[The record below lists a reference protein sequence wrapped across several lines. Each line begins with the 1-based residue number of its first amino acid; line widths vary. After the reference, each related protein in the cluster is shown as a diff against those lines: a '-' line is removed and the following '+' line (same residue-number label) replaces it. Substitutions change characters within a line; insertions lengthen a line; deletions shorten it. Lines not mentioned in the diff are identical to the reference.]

1 MKEKFA
7 KILNWIKTK
16 LEKLPQISDAAMP
29 LACKICGGII
39 AVCSLFFIFEMFT
52 YEGFG
57 ISANWNIFTSWL
69 CGPLYFVGLILAIVK
84 WGAFG
89 HWGATPYDVYE
100 DEYGNKKAVRNDDVV
115 ENLFAQIMMPI
126 LGHFV
131 IEPLVY
137 ACIIYYPLM
146 CIVALFGVV
155 LPFALSLILVG
166 VCVLLIVYNKFLMN
180 VPYRSLVLVVTTL
193 FVSVALLWSSIS
205 MESKKHVNPTVETEE
220 VSTPAETPAQ
230 VEVVNE

>member
-7 KILNWIKTK
+7 KILNWIKDK
-16 LEKLPQISDAAMP
+16 LEKFPQISDAAMP
-29 LACKICGGII
+29 LACKICGGIV
-39 AVCSLFFIFEMFT
+39 AACSLFFIYEMFT

-69 CGPLYFVGLILAIVK
+69 CGPLYVFGLIMAIVK

-100 DEYGNKKAVRNDDVV
+100 DEYGNKKAVRNNDIV
-115 ENLFAQIMMPI
+115 ENLFAQIVLPI

-155 LPFALSLILVG
+155 LPYALSLLLIG
-166 VCVLLIVYNKFLMN
+166 VCVVLIGFSKFLMN
-180 VPYRSLVLVVTTL
+180 VPYRTLVLSFATL
-193 FVSVALLWSSIS
+193 FLSVALLWASIS
-205 MESKKHVNPTVETEE
+205 MESKKHVVPAVETEDIAT
-220 VSTPAETPAQ
+220 S
-230 VEVVNE
+230 VESPVQE

>member
-16 LEKLPQISDAAMP
+16 LEKFPQISDAAMP

-39 AVCSLFFIFEMFT
+39 AACSLFFIFEMFT
-52 YEGFG
+52 YENFG

-69 CGPLYFVGLILAIVK
+69 CGPLYIFGLIMAIVK

-100 DEYGNKKAVRNDDVV
+100 DEHGNRKAVRNEDMV
-115 ENLFAQIMMPI
+115 ENLFAQILMPI

-155 LPFALSLILVG
+155 LPFALSLLLIG
-166 VCVLLIVYNKFLMN
+166 VCVVLFAFSKFLMN
-180 VPYRSLVLVVTTL
+180 VPYRSIVLVVATL
-193 FVSVALLWSSIS
+193 FLSVALLWSSIS
-205 MESKKHVNPTVETEE
+205 MESKKHIAPTVETEE
-220 VSTPAETPAQ
+220 VTAPAETPAPA
-230 VEVVNE
+230 EAVNE